1 MEKVEQAVIEYLS
14 DIIRTVPDFP
24 IPGIQF
30 KDITTLLMNPEA
42 MKLTLDFLI
51 KPFIGTAVDKVVGLE
66 SRGFL
71 FGASMAMA
79 MNAGFVPVRK
89 PGKLPAE
96 THDVSYELEYGTST
110 LQIHTDAIKPGDRVI
125 IHDDLIATGGSARAA
140 CQLVE
145 GLGGTVIA
153 YSFIIELAFLNGNT
167 KLDSNVPIH
176 SLISIR

>member
-51 KPFIGTAVDKVVGLE
+51 KPFTGIAVDKVVGLE

-71 FGASMAMA
+71 FGTSMAMA

-140 CQLVE
+140 SQLVE

-153 YSFIIELAFLNGNT
+153 YSFIIELAFLNGSN
-167 KLDSNVPIH
+167 KLGNNVPIH